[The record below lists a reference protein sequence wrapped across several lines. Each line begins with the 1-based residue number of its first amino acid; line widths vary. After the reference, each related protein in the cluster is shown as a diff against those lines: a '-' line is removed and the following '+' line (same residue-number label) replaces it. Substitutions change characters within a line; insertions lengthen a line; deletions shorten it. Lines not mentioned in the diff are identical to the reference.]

1 MPLSRL
7 DLRHLELL
15 FKIQKEIQLSDPG
28 VTEAL
33 FIIIIII
40 IIIITLVFQKF
51 SQMFSNFLT
60 DFI

>member
-40 IIIITLVFQKF
+40 IITLVFQKF

>member
-7 DLRHLELL
+7 NLRHLELL

-28 VTEAL
+28 VAEAL
-33 FIIIIII
+33 FII

-51 SQMFSNFLT
+51 TPMFSNFLT

>member
-7 DLRHLELL
+7 NLRHLELL

-28 VTEAL
+28 VAEAL
-33 FIIIIII
+33 FI

-51 SQMFSNFLT
+51 SPMFSNFLT